1 MHLRRAIAAA
11 LFIMLAASPRA
22 YATAEHTYAK
32 GEYGI
37 IAGGWAPNKRLAIA
51 VHGEGEGAH
60 DKFHAYLMA
69 EPRHRRLATLDGI
82 SEDDNLDTAS
92 DAYYAEWSPDSRY
105 VAVSFRTER
114 HIMTLNIYA
123 VEGNRARLI
132 ATPDLFRV
140 ATGRTVVVKTDG
152 DMRTYFPTVKWRGPR
167 SYDLN
172 DYRLFVQDDKSLAE
186 KLGELGSLSKM
197 EDGRYSIEF
206 AAHATITIGR
216 RDKSRIGRL
225 RLGVFQR

>member
-1 MHLRRAIAAA
+1 MPQLRAIAAA
-11 LFIMLAASPRA
+11 LLILLAASPQA
-22 YATAEHTYAK
+22 HATAEHTYAK
-32 GEYGI
+32 GEYPI
-37 IAGGWAPNKRLAIA
+37 IAGGWAPNQRLAIA

-60 DKFHAYLMA
+60 DRFHAYLMS
-69 EPRHRRLATLDGI
+69 EPQHRRLAVLDNI
-82 SEDDNLDTAS
+82 SHENNLDTDA

-123 VEGNRARLI
+123 IEGDRARLI
-132 ATPDLFRV
+132 GTPDLFRK

-152 DMRTYFPTVKWRGPR
+152 DMRTYVPTVTWRGPR
-167 SYDLN
+167 RYDFN
-172 DYRLFVQDDKSLAE
+172 DYRLFVEDDRTLAD
-186 KLGELGSLSKM
+186 KIDELCSVTRM

-206 AAHATITIGR
+206 AAHATV
-216 RDKSRIGRL
+216 RIGRGKRNRIGKL

>member
-1 MHLRRAIAAA
+1 MSLRVLLA
-11 LFIMLAASPRA
+11 LILMLAAASPA
-22 YATAEHTYAK
+22 VATAEHTYAK

-69 EPRHRRLATLDGI
+69 EPKHRRLAVLDNI
-82 SEDDNLDTAS
+82 SHENNLDTAS

-114 HIMTLNIYA
+114 HITTLNIYA
-123 VEGNRARLI
+123 IEGNRARLI
-132 ATPDLFRV
+132 ETPDLFRK
-140 ATGRTVVVKTDG
+140 AAGRTVVVKTDG

-172 DYRLFVQDDKSLAE
+172 DYRLFVEDDKTLAD
-186 KLGELGSLSKM
+186 KLGELGSLTKM

-206 AAHATITIGR
+206 AAHATVTLGR
-216 RDKSRIGRL
+216 GNRNRIGKL
-225 RLGVFQR
+225 KLGVFER

>member
-11 LFIMLAASPRA
+11 LFLMLAASPQA
-22 YATAEHTYAK
+22 HATAEHAYAK

-37 IAGGWAPNKRLAIA
+37 ITGGWAPNKRLAIA

-60 DKFHAYLMA
+60 DKFHAYLMS

-82 SEDDNLDTAS
+82 SSDNNLDTAS
-92 DAYYAEWSPDSRY
+92 DAYYAEWSPDSHY

-123 VEGNRARLI
+123 IEGNRARLI
-132 ATPDLFRV
+132 ATPDLFRM

-172 DYRLFVQDDKSLAE
+172 DYRLFVEDDKTLADRIDD
-186 KLGELGSLSKM
+186 LGSVTRM

-216 RDKSRIGRL
+216 RDRSRIGRL
-225 RLGVFQR
+225 RRGVFQR